1 MAQSTR
7 LGNLIKS
14 LPGYAPGKVV
24 PGWGTTPVMAGLG
37 VMLLIFMLTILQ
49 IYNKSLLI
57 QGINVDWTGLG

>member
-24 PGWGTTPVMAGLG
+24 PGWGTTPVMAGIG
-37 VMLLIFMLTILQ
+37 FMLLIFLVTILQ
-49 IYNKSLLI
+49 IYTQSLLLQSI
-57 QGINVDWTGLG
+57 SFE